1 MATAPVLLLKI
12 VHILS
17 QTVLSV
23 KVGLPD
29 LLNPSA
35 TSPCRHV
42 FQLDTE
48 TRVLTPEHWQFYVS
62 MFSESGFEVY
72 EVMKL

>member
-1 MATAPVLLLKI
+1 MATALVLLLKI

-17 QTVLSV
+17 QIVLSV

-35 TSPCRHV
+35 VSPCRHV
-42 FQLDTE
+42 FQLDAE
-48 TRVLTPEHWQFYVS
+48 TRVLTPGHWRFYVS
-62 MFSESGFEVY
+62 MFSESGFDVY
-72 EVMKL
+72 EAMKL